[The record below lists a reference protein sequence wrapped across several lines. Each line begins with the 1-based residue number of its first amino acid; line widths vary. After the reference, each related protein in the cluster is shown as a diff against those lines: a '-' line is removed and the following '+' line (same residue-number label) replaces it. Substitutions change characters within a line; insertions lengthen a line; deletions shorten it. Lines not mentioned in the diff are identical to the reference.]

1 MSSAS
6 ATTQAT
12 CADCGRLVDSGVL
25 EIVSTGFGP
34 GNKYTLDFCSIT
46 CRARW
51 RGDDVVLATTR
62 QTTLSANGWMG

>member
-6 ATTQAT
+6 ATSKPT

-34 GNKYTLDFCSIT
+34 GNKYTLDFCSIV

-62 QTTLSANGWMG
+62 QAKLSAFGSS